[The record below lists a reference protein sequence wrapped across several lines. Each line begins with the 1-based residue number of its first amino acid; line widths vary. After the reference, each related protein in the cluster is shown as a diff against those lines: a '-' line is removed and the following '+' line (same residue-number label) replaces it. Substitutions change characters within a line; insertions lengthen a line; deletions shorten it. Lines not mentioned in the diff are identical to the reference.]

1 MNAGWKLLRALL
13 PFIALAAII
22 IGALWGAYTFGVKT
36 ENARRVAE
44 VSDLKRTHGDDLAAM
59 DRAHRAALAAE
70 LRAKAEREAQHAKDM
85 AALDEKFTKEIED
98 AKRVSDRDI
107 AAVRA
112 GELRLRERF
121 TCPAPGPAAG
131 PSGGADKAGTTTG
144 LGDDPAPGGLRQPDA
159 EFLIRYSDEADTVV
173 RQLSACQA
181 IVNRDRKQ

>member
-1 MNAGWKLLRALL
+1 MNAGWRLLRALL

-36 ENARRVAE
+36 ENARRMAE

-59 DRAHRAALAAE
+59 DRAHRAALAAG
-70 LRAKAEREAQHAKDM
+70 LQARAEREAQHAKDM

-121 TCPAPGPAAG
+121 TCPAPAPAAG
-131 PSGGADKAGTTTG
+131 PRGGTDQAGTTPG
-144 LGDDPAPGGLRQPDA
+144 LGDDATQRGFGTEDA
-159 EFLIRYSDEADTVV
+159 AAVIAAADEGDGWA
-173 RQLSACQA
+173 RQLRACQA
-181 IVNRDRKQ
+181 IVTRDRAK